1 MVENKSGVSGA
12 EDDVAALVALRD
24 RLAVEIDCTD
34 SAQILAVLS
43 RQFMAVITQLAEL
56 KPTAPSRVD
65 EIADKYARKLKSIRG
80 ADTSDTEP
88 SGGAAQSG

>member
-1 MVENKSGVSGA
+1 MVEPTGVAAA

-24 RLAVEIDCTD
+24 RLALEIDCTD

-80 ADTSDTEP
+80 ADASDSEP
-88 SGGAAQSG
+88 SGSAKQSG